1 MLCAGEEPR
10 AEKASIEGVTS
21 ADQRTWQG
29 HPKGSKA
36 YRNMLLA
43 LLFGGLAT
51 FAQLYSVQAVLP
63 GIAREFGVSAADAA
77 LSVSAATIGLA
88 LAVIPWSA
96 IADRCGRKRAMTWAI
111 SAAVVLGLLLP
122 LAPGFPAMLGL
133 RFLEGAALG
142 GIPAVALVYLNEEV
156 QRLHA
161 AVAAGTYVAGTTIGG
176 LAGRLVAGPLAE
188 LWDWRAGVLAVSIL
202 AALAAVA
209 FVRLAPAP
217 RGFRPL
223 VRGEGP
229 GLPARILA
237 NLRSPRLLALYAQG
251 FLLMGG
257 FVAVYNYLGFRLE
270 APPFNLPASLA
281 SLLFLA
287 YLAGTVSSRLAGGLT
302 VRFGRL
308 RVLLVSVPVILGG
321 LAITLSDLLP
331 VVLLGLLVFTGGFFA
346 AHSVASGWTPRLAE
360 VGRSQASSLYNLFYY
375 AGSSLFGWA
384 GGLFFVQFGWSGL
397 AAFAAVLAVLAGTT
411 AVLAFRGADR
421 E

>member
-1 MLCAGEEPR
+1 ML
-10 AEKASIEGVTS
+10 I
-21 ADQRTWQG
+21 
-29 HPKGSKA
+29 
-36 YRNMLLA
+36 A

-63 GIAREFGVSAADAA
+63 GIARDFQVSAADAA

-96 IADRCGRKRAMTWAI
+96 IADRAGRKRTMTWAI

-122 LAPGFPAMLGL
+122 LAPTFPSMLAL

-176 LAGRLVAGPLAE
+176 LAGRLVAGPVAE
-188 LWDWRAGVLAVSIL
+188 FSDWRAGVLAVSL
-202 AALAAVA
+202 LSGVAAVL

-217 RGFRPL
+217 RGFRPV
-223 VRGEGP
+223 VRGQGP
-229 GLPARILA
+229 KLAERILI

-270 APPFNLPASLA
+270 APPFNLPTSLA

-308 RVLLVSVPVILGG
+308 RMLLASIPVIVGG
-321 LAITLSDLLP
+321 LAITLADSLP
-331 VVLLGLLVFTGGFFA
+331 IILVGLVVFTAGFFA
-346 AHSVASGWTPRLAE
+346 AHSVASGWTPRLAT
-360 VGRSQASSLYNLFYY
+360 VGQSQASGLYNLFYY
-375 AGSSLFGWA
+375 AGSSLLGWA
-384 GGLFFVQFGWSGL
+384 GGLFFEQYGWSGV
-397 AAFAAVLAVLAGTT
+397 AIFTAVLALLAGTT
-411 AVLAFRGADR
+411 AVLALRGYEAK
-421 E
+421 

>member
-1 MLCAGEEPR
+1 ML
-10 AEKASIEGVTS
+10 I
-21 ADQRTWQG
+21 
-29 HPKGSKA
+29 
-36 YRNMLLA
+36 A

-63 GIAREFGVSAADAA
+63 GIARDFQVSAADAA

-96 IADRCGRKRAMTWAI
+96 IADRAGRKRTMTWAI

-122 LAPGFPAMLGL
+122 LAPTFPSMLAL

-176 LAGRLVAGPLAE
+176 LAGRLVAGPVAE
-188 LWDWRAGVLAVSIL
+188 FTDWRAGVLAVSL
-202 AALAAVA
+202 LSGVAAVL

-217 RGFRPL
+217 RGFRPV
-223 VRGEGP
+223 VRGQGP
-229 GLPARILA
+229 KLAERILI

-270 APPFNLPASLA
+270 APPFNLPTSLA

-308 RVLLVSVPVILGG
+308 RVLLASIPVIVGG
-321 LAITLSDLLP
+321 LAITLADSLP
-331 VVLLGLLVFTGGFFA
+331 VILLGLVVFTAGFFG
-346 AHSVASGWTPRLAE
+346 AHSVASGWTPRLAA
-360 VGRSQASSLYNLFYY
+360 VGQSQASGLYNLFYY
-375 AGSSLFGWA
+375 AGSSLLGWV
-384 GGLFFVQFGWSGL
+384 GGLFFVQFGWSGV
-397 AAFAAVLAVLAGTT
+397 AIFAAVLALLAGTT
-411 AVLAFRGADR
+411 AVLALRGA
-421 E
+421 EAK

>member
-1 MLCAGEEPR
+1 ML
-10 AEKASIEGVTS
+10 I
-21 ADQRTWQG
+21 
-29 HPKGSKA
+29 
-36 YRNMLLA
+36 A

-63 GIAREFGVSAADAA
+63 GIARDFQVSAADAA

-96 IADRCGRKRAMTWAI
+96 IADRAGRKRTMTWAI

-122 LAPGFPAMLGL
+122 LAPTFPSMLAL

-176 LAGRLVAGPLAE
+176 LAGRLVAGPVAE
-188 LWDWRAGVLAVSIL
+188 FTEWRAGVLAVSML
-202 AALAAVA
+202 SGVAAVL

-217 RGFRPL
+217 RGFRPV
-223 VRGEGP
+223 VRGQGP
-229 GLPARILA
+229 KLAERILI
-237 NLRSPRLLALYAQG
+237 NLRSPRLLALYTQG

-270 APPFNLPASLA
+270 APPFNLPTSLA

-308 RVLLVSVPVILGG
+308 RVLLASIPVIIAG
-321 LAITLSDLLP
+321 LAITLADSLP
-331 VVLLGLLVFTGGFFA
+331 VILVGLVVFTAGFFG
-346 AHSVASGWTPRLAE
+346 AHSVASGWTPRLAT
-360 VGRSQASSLYNLFYY
+360 VGQSQASGLYNLFYY
-375 AGSSLFGWA
+375 AGSSLLGWA
-384 GGLFFVQFGWSGL
+384 GGLFFVQFGWSGV
-397 AAFAAVLAVLAGTT
+397 AIFAAVLALLAGTT
-411 AVLAFRGADR
+411 AVLALRGYEAK
-421 E
+421 

>member
-1 MLCAGEEPR
+1 ML
-10 AEKASIEGVTS
+10 I
-21 ADQRTWQG
+21 
-29 HPKGSKA
+29 
-36 YRNMLLA
+36 A

-63 GIAREFGVSAADAA
+63 GIARDFQVSAADAA

-96 IADRCGRKRAMTWAI
+96 IADRAGRKRTMTWAI

-122 LAPGFPAMLGL
+122 LAPTFPSMLAL

-176 LAGRLVAGPLAE
+176 LAGRLVAGPVAE
-188 LWDWRAGVLAVSIL
+188 FTDWRAGVLAVSVL
-202 AALAAVA
+202 SAVAAVL

-217 RGFRPL
+217 RGFRPV
-223 VRGEGP
+223 VRGQGP
-229 GLPARILA
+229 KLAERIHI
-237 NLRSPRLLALYAQG
+237 NLRSPRLLALYTQG

-270 APPFNLPASLA
+270 APPFNLPTSLA

-308 RVLLVSVPVILGG
+308 RVLLASIPVIIAG
-321 LAITLSDLLP
+321 LAITLADSLP
-331 VVLLGLLVFTGGFFA
+331 VILVGLVVFTAGFFG
-346 AHSVASGWTPRLAE
+346 AHSVASGWTPRLAT
-360 VGRSQASSLYNLFYY
+360 VGQSQASGLYNLFYY
-375 AGSSLFGWA
+375 AGSSLLGWA
-384 GGLFFVQFGWSGL
+384 GGLFFVQFGWSGV
-397 AAFAAVLAVLAGTT
+397 AIFAAVLALLAGTT
-411 AVLAFRGADR
+411 AVLALRGYEAK
-421 E
+421 

>member
-1 MLCAGEEPR
+1 
-10 AEKASIEGVTS
+10 
-21 ADQRTWQG
+21 
-29 HPKGSKA
+29 
-36 YRNMLLA
+36 MLLA

-63 GIAREFGVSAADAA
+63 GIAAEFDVSAADAA

-96 IADRCGRKRAMTWAI
+96 IADRIGRKRTMIWAI

-122 LAPGFPAMLGL
+122 LAPGFGAMMAL

-176 LAGRLVAGPLAE
+176 LTGRLVAGPVAE
-188 LWDWRAGVLAVSIL
+188 LGSWRTGVLAVSIL

-209 FVRLAPAP
+209 FVRLAPSP

-229 GLPARILA
+229 ALAERILV

-270 APPFNLPASLA
+270 APPFNLPTSLA

-308 RVLLVSVPVILGG
+308 RVLLASIPVILAG
-321 LAITLSDLLP
+321 LAITLADSLP
-331 VVLLGLLVFTGGFFA
+331 VILLGLLVFTAGFFA
-346 AHSVASGWTPRLAE
+346 AHSVASGWTPRMAR
-360 VGRSQASSLYNLFYY
+360 VGQAQASSLYNLFYY
-375 AGSSLFGWA
+375 AGSSLLGWA
-384 GGLFFVQFGWSGL
+384 GGLFFVQSGWTGL
-397 AAFAAVLAVLAGTT
+397 ALFAGVLALLAGTT
-411 AVLAFRGADR
+411 AVLALRGAPTA
-421 E
+421 

>member
-1 MLCAGEEPR
+1 ML
-10 AEKASIEGVTS
+10 I
-21 ADQRTWQG
+21 
-29 HPKGSKA
+29 
-36 YRNMLLA
+36 A

-63 GIAREFGVSAADAA
+63 GIARDFQVSAADAA

-96 IADRCGRKRAMTWAI
+96 IADRAGRKRTMSWAI

-122 LAPGFPAMLGL
+122 LAPTFPSMLAL

-176 LAGRLVAGPLAE
+176 LAGRLVAGPVAE
-188 LWDWRAGVLAVSIL
+188 FTDWRAGVLAVS
-202 AALAAVA
+202 ALSAVAAVL

-217 RGFRPL
+217 RGFRPV
-223 VRGEGP
+223 VRGQGP
-229 GLPARILA
+229 KLAERILI
-237 NLRSPRLLALYAQG
+237 NLRSPRLLALYGQG

-270 APPFNLPASLA
+270 APPFNLPTSLA

-308 RVLLVSVPVILGG
+308 RVLLASIPVIIAG
-321 LAITLSDLLP
+321 LAITLADSLP
-331 VVLLGLLVFTGGFFA
+331 VILVGLVVFTGGFFG
-346 AHSVASGWTPRLAE
+346 AHSVASGWTPRLAT
-360 VGRSQASSLYNLFYY
+360 VGQSQASGLYNLFYY
-375 AGSSLFGWA
+375 AGSSLLGWA
-384 GGLFFVQFGWSGL
+384 GGLFFVQFGWAGV
-397 AAFAAVLAVLAGTT
+397 AIFAAVLALFAGTT
-411 AVLAFRGADR
+411 AVLALRGS
-421 E
+421 ETK